1 MHLFKEKHIRHCRT
15 LETNN
20 TNLEKGKKKKE
31 TKKFVNL
38 TFKDKIKKLSSDIN
52 HNSRVFFCTYRRID
66 MEEIVEEQLE
76 KVDEKVAKPKS
87 KKKKI
92 WSIISLLLNVSLVIL
107 VFYNFAKE
115 QGGIQPLSTLF
126 ANHPKWM
133 FLWIALGLYFVT
145 VLFNTFKFSFLIK
158 NRTGKF
164 RFWFSLKLA
173 TIGRYYDLVTPLGTG
188 GQPFEIYYLK
198 KNGYSGDTATAIP
211 LAKYM
216 IWQISFSVLCLVIL
230 ILYSSKISSPLVL
243 VMACVGLSI
252 TLALFLFVFF
262 MSITKKFGASL
273 VVAVLK
279 LLHKCKII
287 KNYKVVLVKVLKFV
301 KSYQVCIK
309 SFAKNPFTVI
319 MEIVVTLGSLIANSL
334 IAYFILI
341 AFVEVPSMSWWD
353 IVCYCMICEVAVS
366 FWPLPGGSGA
376 QELSFNALLG
386 SLFPEGT
393 LFWGI
398 LIWRICTYYLYIVQ
412 GGVVFII
419 DAISQKHGKI
429 ATIPNLEIPQ
439 KHSKIST
446 VNTTLDTNAEKEKTA
461 NNSQITSINE

>member
-1 MHLFKEKHIRHCRT
+1 M
-15 LETNN
+15 ETNN

-31 TKKFVNL
+31 TKKFVNV
-38 TFKDKIKKLSSDIN
+38 TFKDKIRKFHSDIN
-52 HNSRVFFCTYRRID
+52 QNSRVFFCTYRRIQP
-66 MEEIVEEQLE
+66 EEIVEEQLE
-76 KVDEKVAKPKS
+76 KVDEKVAKPKT
-87 KKKKI
+87 KKKKL
-92 WSIISLLLNVSLVIL
+92 WSLALLALNIVLVVL

-145 VLFNTFKFSFLIK
+145 VTFNTLKFAFLIK

-173 TIGRYYDLVTPLGTG
+173 TIGRYYDQVTPLGTG

-216 IWQISFSVLCLVIL
+216 IWQISFSLICLVVL
-230 ILYSSKISSPLVL
+230 ILYSSQVSSPLVL
-243 VMACVGLSI
+243 IMAWVGLSI

-262 MSITKKFGASL
+262 MSITKKLGASL

-287 KNYKVVLVKVLKFV
+287 KNYRAVLVKVLRFV
-301 KSYQVCIK
+301 KSYQICIK
-309 SFAKNPFTVI
+309 SFAKKPLTVAV
-319 MEIVVTLGSLIANSL
+319 EILVTMGSIISNAL
-334 IAYFILI
+334 IAYFIYI
-341 AFVEVPSMSWWD
+341 AFVEVPTMAWWD
-353 IVCYCMICEVAVS
+353 IVCYCIICEVAVS
-366 FWPLPGGSGA
+366 FWPMPGGSGA

-386 SLFPEGT
+386 SLFPDGT

-398 LIWRICTYYLYIVQ
+398 LIWRICTYYLYILQ
-412 GGVVFII
+412 GGVVFLI
-419 DAISQKHGKI
+419 DAISSRKHGNI
-429 ATIPNLEIPQ
+429 APIPNLDDEKLEIIEP
-439 KHSKIST
+439 T
-446 VNTTLDTNAEKEKTA
+446 NLGLDTPTTNTTKTA
-461 NNSQITSINE
+461 KESQ

>member
-1 MHLFKEKHIRHCRT
+1 M
-15 LETNN
+15 N
-20 TNLEKGKKKKE
+20 
-31 TKKFVNL
+31 
-38 TFKDKIKKLSSDIN
+38 FKDKIQKFHSDIN
-52 HNSRVFFCTYRRID
+52 HNSRVFFCTYRRIQP
-66 MEEIVEEQLE
+66 EEIVEEQLE
-76 KVDEKVAKPKS
+76 KVDEKVVKPKS

-92 WSIISLLLNVSLVIL
+92 WSIALLLLNIALVVL

-145 VLFNTFKFSFLIK
+145 VIFNTFKFAFLIK
-158 NRTGKF
+158 NRTGKL

-173 TIGRYYDLVTPLGTG
+173 SIGRYYDHVTPLGTG

-216 IWQISFSVLCLVIL
+216 IWQISFSILCLVVL
-230 ILYSSKISSPLVL
+230 ILYSHRVSSPLVL
-243 VMACVGLSI
+243 IMAWVGLSI

-301 KSYQVCIK
+301 KSYQICIK
-309 SFAKNPFTVI
+309 SFAKKPLTVI
-319 MEIVVTLGSLIANSL
+319 LEMFVTMGSIIANAL
-334 IAYFILI
+334 IAYFIYI
-341 AFVEVPSMSWWD
+341 AFVEVPQMSWWD
-353 IVCYCMICEVAVS
+353 IVCYCIICEVAVS
-366 FWPLPGGSGA
+366 FWPMPGGSGA

-386 SLFPEGT
+386 SLFPDGT

-398 LIWRICTYYLYIVQ
+398 LIWRILTYYLYILQ

-419 DAISQKHGKI
+419 DAISSKKHGEI
-429 ATIPNLEIPQ
+429 ATIPNLDSANP
-439 KHSKIST
+439 KSKQEEQITTAYST
-446 VNTTLDTNAEKEKTA
+446 TNIEKMTA
-461 NNSQITSINE
+461 NSQNSTSLE

>member
-1 MHLFKEKHIRHCRT
+1 MEKQNPTPQKEDKDKRNKR
-15 LETNN
+15 
-20 TNLEKGKKKKE
+20 
-31 TKKFVNL
+31 FVNL
-38 TFKDKIKKLSSDIN
+38 KFKDKIRKLHSDIN
-52 HNSRVFFCTYRRID
+52 YNSRVFFCTYRRIKPN
-66 MEEIVEEQLE
+66 EIVEEQLE
-76 KVDEKVAKPKS
+76 KVNERVEKPKS

-92 WSIISLLLNVSLVIL
+92 WSILLFVLNIALVVL

-126 ANHPKWM
+126 AGHPKWM
-133 FLWIALGLYFVT
+133 FLWIALGLYFVA
-145 VLFNTFKFSFLIK
+145 VIFNTFKFAILIK

-173 TIGRYYDLVTPLGTG
+173 SIGRYYDQVTPLGTG

-216 IWQISFSVLCLVIL
+216 IWQISFSILCLIVL
-230 ILYSSKISSPLVL
+230 ILYSSHVSSPLVL
-243 VMACVGLSI
+243 VMAWVGVSI

-287 KNYKVVLVKVLKFV
+287 KNYQAVLVKVLRFV
-301 KSYQVCIK
+301 KSYQICIK
-309 SFAKNPFTVI
+309 SFAKKPLTVFF
-319 MEIVVTLGSLIANSL
+319 EILVTMGSVIANAL
-334 IAYFILI
+334 IAYFIYI
-341 AFVEVPSMSWWD
+341 AFVDVPAMSWWD
-353 IVCYCMICEVAVS
+353 IVCYCIICEIAVS
-366 FWPLPGGSGA
+366 FWPMPGGSGA

-398 LIWRICTYYLYIVQ
+398 LIWRICTYYLYILQ
-412 GGVVFII
+412 GGIVLIL
-419 DAISQKHGKI
+419 DAIVSKKGSKI
-429 ATIPNLEIPQ
+429 APIPNLTPTSTPQTDKPNNDSIEI
-439 KHSKIST
+439 SIDSS
-446 VNTTLDTNAEKEKTA
+446 NSAKE
-461 NNSQITSINE
+461 SQNFTQCEDN

>member
-1 MHLFKEKHIRHCRT
+1 M
-15 LETNN
+15 ETNN
-20 TNLEKGKKKKE
+20 TNLEKEKKKKE
-31 TKKFVNL
+31 TKKFVNV
-38 TFKDKIKKLSSDIN
+38 TFKDKIRKFHSDIN
-52 HNSRVFFCTYRRID
+52 QNSRVFFCTYRRIQP
-66 MEEIVEEQLE
+66 EEIVEEQLE
-76 KVDEKVAKPKS
+76 KVDEKVAKPKT
-87 KKKKI
+87 KKKKL
-92 WSIISLLLNVSLVIL
+92 WSLALLALNIALVVL

-145 VLFNTFKFSFLIK
+145 VTFNTLKFAFLIK

-173 TIGRYYDLVTPLGTG
+173 TIGRYYDQVTPLGTG

-216 IWQISFSVLCLVIL
+216 IWQISFSLICLVVL
-230 ILYSSKISSPLVL
+230 ILYSSQVSSPLVL
-243 VMACVGLSI
+243 IMAWVGLSI

-262 MSITKKFGASL
+262 MSITKKLGASL

-287 KNYKVVLVKVLKFV
+287 KNYRAVLVKVLRFV
-301 KSYQVCIK
+301 KSYQICIK
-309 SFAKNPFTVI
+309 SFAKKPLTVAV
-319 MEIVVTLGSLIANSL
+319 EILVTMGSIIANAL
-334 IAYFILI
+334 IAYFIYI
-341 AFVEVPSMSWWD
+341 AFVEVPTMAWWD
-353 IVCYCMICEVAVS
+353 IVCYCIICEVAVS
-366 FWPLPGGSGA
+366 FWPMPGGSGA

-386 SLFPEGT
+386 SLFPDGT

-398 LIWRICTYYLYIVQ
+398 LIWRICTYYLYILQ
-412 GGVVFII
+412 GGVVFLI
-419 DAISQKHGKI
+419 DAISSRKHGNI
-429 ATIPNLEIPQ
+429 APIPNLDDEKLEIIEP
-439 KHSKIST
+439 T
-446 VNTTLDTNAEKEKTA
+446 NLGLDTSTPNTVKTA
-461 NNSQITSINE
+461 KNSQENI